1 MMQNQPKNYRMKT
14 LQDLS
19 LQDLI
24 QYWYATTNNLINT
37 HLFKCKMQFAEEI
50 FRDRWSSA
58 VGAEEVS
65 CRVGHREIEQ
75 ERVAYYRDRT
85 REKRRS

>member
-1 MMQNQPKNYRMKT
+1 
-14 LQDLS
+14 
-19 LQDLI
+19 
-24 QYWYATTNNLINT
+24 
-37 HLFKCKMQFAEEI
+37 MQFAEEI